1 MYFAYVMGLTNNI
14 LRNVIRGFFRHL
26 PQGGEENNS
35 RVKVTKCNQ
44 QMGQIK
50 LDQRIELIK
59 SNQ

>member
-1 MYFAYVMGLTNNI
+1 MGLTNNI

-26 PQGGEENNS
+26 PQGGGENNS